1 MEMDDLS
8 GRVIRAAIEVHR
20 ALGPGLLES
29 VYQQCLSLEIQ
40 ESGLCVEREV
50 VLPVEYKGLRFDSA
64 FRIDLLVEG
73 VLAIELKAVE
83 NVLPVH
89 RAQ

>member
-40 ESGLCVEREV
+40 DLR
-50 VLPVEYKGLRFDSA
+50 PVS
-64 FRIDLLVEG
+64 
-73 VLAIELKAVE
+73 
-83 NVLPVH
+83 
-89 RAQ
+89 